1 MNFIFNQKYN
11 KLFGD
16 PYFNKRKWLV
26 ISYTTDLNIQY
37 INIFEENENIYI
49 TNVKEIISA
58 HYGFKDKWIE
68 VKDKCKLSKT
78 DNIIH
83 KYNFN
88 GVDINKIEDLFNGSF
103 WGQYHLAD
111 CIRFRGG
118 GRKKIKNIK
127 YKGTIAH
134 EYNKIAKNPFNFHI
148 LYNIF
153 NSINYFK
160 KPDKNVIVMHCR
172 IGDIMD
178 PKIRHHCNSG
188 WQGMSN
194 QKIYSILKQD
204 KYKDLKEIHI
214 LFGSHMNVKKY
225 TNSIN
230 YLKDVKNTFKNHKL
244 KFIMSKNPDFDF
256 YYMCHSKYFIQ
267 GGGGYS
273 NVIASYVT
281 ALNNTVINN
290 NMLPMSGD
298 QYGCGSNNKTLN
310 SEDEKK
316 KKEQWDKYILNFRK
330 TYNIK

>member
-1 MNFIFNQKYN
+1 MNLIIDKQYN
-11 KLFGD
+11 ELFGD
-16 PYFNKRKWLV
+16 PCRGTAKWL
-26 ISYTTDLNIQY
+26 IITYINHLGETY
-37 INIFEENENIYI
+37 INIFKENEKVYI
-49 TNVKEIISA
+49 LDIKEIISIK
-58 HYGFKDKWIE
+58 YGVKCKWIE
-68 VKDKCKLSKT
+68 VKDKCKLT
-78 DNIIH
+78 ENMIH
-83 KYNFN
+83 KYDYN
-88 GVDINKIEDLFNGSF
+88 GVDINKIKDLYNGPY
-103 WGQYHLAD
+103 WGKYHLAD
-111 CIRFRGG
+111 CIRFRGT
-118 GRKKIKNIK
+118 GRNKIKNIT
-127 YKGTIAH
+127 YKGTIANK
-134 EYNKIAKNPFNFHI
+134 YNQTARKPFDLHL

-160 KPDKNVIVMHCR
+160 NPDKNIIVMHCR

-178 PKIRHHCNSG
+178 PKIKHMCNSA
-188 WQGMSN
+188 WQAMSN
-194 QKIYSILKQD
+194 RSIYNILQED
-204 KYKDLKEIHI
+204 KYKHLKEIHI
-214 LFGSHMNVKKY
+214 LFGAHMNIKAY

-290 NMLPMSGD
+290 NMMPMSGD
-298 QYGCGSNNKTLN
+298 QYGCGSNNKTLS

-316 KKEQWDKYILNFRK
+316 KKEQWDNYILNFRK